1 MFKQIYRHL
10 KANKFDCYSIGQH
23 KGICEKPYIVI
34 KNNTPRSLSS
44 TLLEEEVELLLYY
57 PLGNYSK
64 VDDFINRVKKAMKE
78 LPCDDN
84 YTPYPIIVED
94 EKEAYM
100 TILSYKN
107 TKERVL

>member
-1 MFKQIYRHL
+1 MFKTIYKHL
-10 KANKFDCYSIGQH
+10 KLNGFDCYSVGQY
-23 KGICEKPYIVI
+23 KGVCKKEYIVI

-64 VDDFINRVKKAMKE
+64 VDDFISRVKKAMKE
-78 LPCDDN
+78 LPYDDN

-107 TKERVL
+107 TREKVL